1 MVETPKSGLTRGP
14 FLRIRVDI
22 NITKPL
28 MRRKMTHIEDVYKG
42 WVFFKYERLPIFC
55 YHCGILVHHDRE
67 CQKFK
72 KGCLSSEEDDFQ
84 YGPWLRAL
92 APKFGQK
99 KNSCSKSKTREE
111 DDDEVHVSV
120 EDKGEDELDQPR
132 HQLTAPPPSPRLVR
146 KSNEMTT
153 RHLMEDP
160 AKKSLERENSNSF
173 ISS

>member
-14 FLRIRVDI
+14 FLHIRVDI

-28 MRRKMTHIEDVYKG
+28 MRGKMTHIEDVYKG

-55 YHCGILVHHDRE
+55 YHCGILVHHDCE

-84 YGPWLRAL
+84 YGPWLRAQ

-99 KNSCSKSKTREE
+99 NSSSKSETREE

-132 HQLTAPPPSPRLVR
+132 HQLIAPPLPPVGQ
-146 KSNEMTT
+146 KIQWDDN
-153 RHLMEDP
+153 
-160 AKKSLERENSNSF
+160 
-173 ISS
+173 